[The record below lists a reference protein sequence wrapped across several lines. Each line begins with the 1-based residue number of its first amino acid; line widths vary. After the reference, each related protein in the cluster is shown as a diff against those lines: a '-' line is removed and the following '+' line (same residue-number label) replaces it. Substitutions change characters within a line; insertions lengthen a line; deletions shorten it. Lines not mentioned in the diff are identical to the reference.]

1 MNKTWGWLKQLTRF
15 EEQIFRKAREPIES
29 AKNDDRYKSYDLS
42 WSLSDL
48 VLVTACFQIDTIY
61 FCDMSYMFKNDFKP
75 GFIQMM
81 VMYATWGPALIYME
95 VFLGQYVRHGCLYL
109 KNIVPLTCS
118 TIGYGM
124 LLTIYLYSVASVERL
139 ADTYMFFFRSFS
151 SELPW
156 MICPEGS
163 TPATCI
169 DRPLLLNCY
178 LENRKDECYPK
189 LGTELLSSRIYYK
202 LIIPICYLSLKNE
215 RKTFNYE
222 HKQERFLHFCSL
234 QSHSFDVREES
245 RPFTRRLAHCVH
257 HFETESQGYT
267 PSSHIAQGLSVAPFF
282 NLRISGLLNVKA
294 WLAAFKDFLRD
305 HAIVRGGYQLI
316 GCRIK
321 PGSTTANLTICS
333 CALTYMISVICQMF
347 STGILGVLLF
357 YMKVTNVE
365 EELYFPEYAKLFNF
379 YPFALGMLP
388 VRQVWSLIYFMFVA
402 LLSTSY
408 TIGNMAVLEESI
420 YDNFPV
426 VLRYRSYVKVA
437 ICTLGFL
444 IGVLTDLMI
453 DNESDAY
460 EDEPI
465 LKIGQRLT
473 IVALLILTISVGYVY
488 GVEQFSDDINFLN
501 GSQPNTYW
509 KICWKSLPFGIL
521 V

>member
-1 MNKTWGWLKQLTRF
+1 MRF
-15 EEQIFRKAREPIES
+15 
-29 AKNDDRYKSYDLS
+29 DH
-42 WSLSDL
+42 
-48 VLVTACFQIDTIY
+48 
-61 FCDMSYMFKNDFKP
+61 
-75 GFIQMM
+75 
-81 VMYATWGPALIYME
+81 AL
-95 VFLGQYVRHGCLYL
+95 F
-109 KNIVPLTCS
+109 
-118 TIGYGM
+118 
-124 LLTIYLYSVASVERL
+124 
-139 ADTYMFFFRSFS
+139 
-151 SELPW
+151 
-156 MICPEGS
+156 
-163 TPATCI
+163 
-169 DRPLLLNCY
+169 
-178 LENRKDECYPK
+178 
-189 LGTELLSSRIYYK
+189 
-202 LIIPICYLSLKNE
+202 
-215 RKTFNYE
+215 
-222 HKQERFLHFCSL
+222 SL
-234 QSHSFDVREES
+234 Q
-245 RPFTRRLAHCVH
+245 
-257 HFETESQGYT
+257 
-267 PSSHIAQGLSVAPFF
+267 
-282 NLRISGLLNVKA
+282 A

-321 PGSTTANLTICS
+321 PGPTTANLTICS

-388 VRQVWSLIYFMFVA
+388 VRQVWNLIYFMFVA

>member
-1 MNKTWGWLKQLTRF
+1 MNRTWGWLKQLTRF

-202 LIIPICYLSLKNE
+202 ATHSTFVKRAGRLLVGWLTVYITLKQSLRDTLHMMKRFALLIIII
-215 RKTFNYE
+215 
-222 HKQERFLHFCSL
+222 FLCLFM
-234 QSHSFDVREES
+234 
-245 RPFTRRLAHCVH
+245 PLA
-257 HFETESQGYT
+257 
-267 PSSHIAQGLSVAPFF
+267 SHIAQGLSVAPFF

-321 PGSTTANLTICS
+321 PGPTTANLTICS

-388 VRQVWSLIYFMFVA
+388 VRQVWNLIYFMFVA